1 MARVMIQEL
10 KQLADKTFV
19 LETEKC
25 SGNSID
31 FISEIYHSQIDLP
44 VFVSTHY
51 LVIRFKASFF
61 RLSFCEQNLKLL

>member
-19 LETEKC
+19 LEIENY

-31 FISEIYHSQIDLP
+31 FITEIYHSQMNLFI
-44 VFVSTHY
+44 STHY

-61 RLSFCEQNLKLL
+61 RLSFCEQNLKLW